1 MRKEQFSSLA
11 EFSRTW
17 RERDRG
23 KIQDVDWTARF
34 ITAGY
39 HKVVLTDITVW
50 QEVHEWCKEEI
61 GGNHYSWSGSNFW
74 FENTEDAFRF
84 TLRWGGN

>member
-1 MRKEQFSSLA
+1 MTEKQLVPLNDFIRI
-11 EFSRTW
+11 W

-23 KIQDVDWTARF
+23 NFQDVDWTHRYNN
-34 ITAGY
+34 AGY
-39 HKVVLTDITVW
+39 FKVILTDFTVW
-50 QEVHEWCKEEI
+50 QEVHEWCEREI
-61 GGNHYSWSGSNFW
+61 GGNHYSWNGSNFW